1 MIKATV
7 KAYQR
12 KYKTKNKVKPTLTVT
27 KQINLSSNCDLEA
40 DDVVYVLS
48 EEEYEELNTSDDT
61 VISELQTSLDTQKE
75 FVERLNKEVEEYK
88 EKETIAIDTL
98 AINNKLL
105 SDIEQLHHEIK
116 EYDKQVNELKLVN
129 QLLLNRSLLSRI
141 LNKQVIL
148 SSDDVK
154 EIETKKE

>member
-1 MIKATV
+1 MIKSTV
-7 KAYQR
+7 KAYRR
-12 KYKTKNKVKPTLTVT
+12 KYTTKNKVKPTYTVT
-27 KQINLSSNCDLEA
+27 KQINIPVDCDLEG

-48 EEEYEELNTSDDT
+48 ENEYKELIATDDSIT
-61 VISELQTSLDTQKE
+61 NKLQESLNSQSEI
-75 FVERLNKEVEEYK
+75 VERLNKEVEEYK

-116 EYDKQVNELKLVN
+116 VYDKQVNQLKLIN

-141 LNKQVIL
+141 LNKQVIV

-154 EIETKKE
+154 EVETKKE

>member
-1 MIKATV
+1 MIKSIV

-12 KYKTKNKVKPTLTVT
+12 KYNTKGKVKPSYSVT
-27 KQINLSSNCDLEA
+27 KQINIPVDCDLEG
-40 DDVVYVLS
+40 DDIVYVLS
-48 EEEYEELNTSDDT
+48 EAEYKELIATDDSIT
-61 VISELQTSLDTQKE
+61 NKLQESLNSQKE

-129 QLLLNRSLLSRI
+129 QLLLNRSLIARI
-141 LNKQVIL
+141 LNKSVNIV
-148 SSDDVK
+148 SDDIKYVETDK
-154 EIETKKE
+154 E